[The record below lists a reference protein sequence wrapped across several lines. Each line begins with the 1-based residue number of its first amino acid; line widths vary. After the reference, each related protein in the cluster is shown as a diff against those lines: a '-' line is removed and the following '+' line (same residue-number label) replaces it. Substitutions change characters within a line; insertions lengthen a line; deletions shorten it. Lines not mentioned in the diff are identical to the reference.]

1 MALITTGAHPLALQ
15 GSAQKVAEQSPQNV
29 PLRAVAGR
37 FVGSGKKPPHIK
49 RAFGASTYG
58 KAFNKD

>member
-1 MALITTGAHPLALQ
+1 MAVISTGHTPLALQ
-15 GSAQKVAEQSPQNV
+15 GAAMKVAETGAPTV

-49 RAFGASTYG
+49 RAFGSTTSG

>member
-15 GSAQKVAEQSPQNV
+15 GSAQKVAEQSATTV
-29 PLRAVAGR
+29 ALKGVAGR

>member
-1 MALITTGAHPLALQ
+1 MAVITTGAHPLALQ
-15 GSAQKVAEQSPQNV
+15 GAARAVTDIEPPTV
-29 PLRAVAGR
+29 PLRATAGR

-58 KAFNKD
+58 KSFNKD